1 MLRDLV
7 RDRKPD
13 VLFLSETISI
23 ANKIESLRIQM
34 GFSQCF
40 AVDRVGNSGGC
51 SVLERPR

>member
-7 RDRKPD
+7 KDRKPD
-13 VLFLSETISI
+13 VLFLSKMIST